1 MPGVSVDVTPTL
13 PGPATLLRAGDDAR
27 EVPMPHV
34 DLPAVGGWVLAAVF
48 TAVVLDA
55 LLPFLPGETL
65 VMAAGV
71 AVADHGGAPLVVAL
85 LLAATAGV
93 LGGDL
98 LAYAI
103 GFRGGPVVVRR
114 LRRGRRGT
122 VLHDRVVAAM
132 RDHGRLL
139 LVFGRFLPG
148 VRSAAA
154 YTAGALGHPL
164 RTFVTFTLLGGTL
177 WAAQAV
183 ALGYLGGVAFDGSP
197 IAGFGA
203 AWLAALLLTGAAMLT
218 RRPAGSGTRRR
229 ESAAGATNT
238 EVRESIANRR
248 ELRV

>member
-1 MPGVSVDVTPTL
+1 
-13 PGPATLLRAGDDAR
+13 
-27 EVPMPHV
+27 MPHV
-34 DLPAVGGWVLAAVF
+34 DLPAVGGWVLLAVF
-48 TAVVLDA
+48 TGVLVDA

-65 VMAAGV
+65 VMAAGA
-71 AVADHGGAPLVVAL
+71 AVAEHGRPPLVVAL

-98 LAYAI
+98 LAYGI
-103 GFRGGPVVVRR
+103 GFRGGPAVVRR

-164 RTFVTFTLLGGTL
+164 RGFVTFTLLGGTL

-203 AWLAALLLTGAAMLT
+203 AWLAGLLLTGAVMLT
-218 RRPAGSGTRRR
+218 RRPARAGNRRR
-229 ESAAGATNT
+229 EGAAG
-238 EVRESIANRR
+238 ESAGNRR

>member
-1 MPGVSVDVTPTL
+1 
-13 PGPATLLRAGDDAR
+13 
-27 EVPMPHV
+27 MPHV
-34 DLPAVGGWVLAAVF
+34 DLPAVGGWVLLAVF
-48 TAVVLDA
+48 TGVLVDA

-71 AVADHGGAPLVVAL
+71 AVAEHGRTPLVVAL

-98 LAYAI
+98 LAYGI
-103 GFRGGPVVVRR
+103 GFRGGPAVVRR

-164 RTFVTFTLLGGTL
+164 RGFVTFTLLGGTL

-203 AWLAALLLTGAAMLT
+203 AWLAGLLLTGAVMLT
-218 RRPAGSGTRRR
+218 RRPARAGNRRR
-229 ESAAGATNT
+229 EGGAGESAG
-238 EVRESIANRR
+238 NRR

>member
-1 MPGVSVDVTPTL
+1 
-13 PGPATLLRAGDDAR
+13 
-27 EVPMPHV
+27 MPHV
-34 DLPAVGGWVLAAVF
+34 DLPAVGGWVLLAVF
-48 TAVVLDA
+48 TGVLVDA

-71 AVADHGGAPLVVAL
+71 AVAEHGRTPLVVAL

-98 LAYAI
+98 LAYGI
-103 GFRGGPVVVRR
+103 GFRGGPAVVRR

-164 RTFVTFTLLGGTL
+164 RGFVTFTLLGGTL

-203 AWLAALLLTGAAMLT
+203 AWLAGLLLTGAVMLT
-218 RRPAGSGTRRR
+218 RRPARAGNRRR
-229 ESAAGATNT
+229 EGAAG
-238 EVRESIANRR
+238 ESAGNRR